1 MVKITPFV
9 LEDYLNVNGPKAKHN
24 ITSSCAL
31 PIPFRELKL
40 LSDNPSASTN
50 DENGIISADL
60 LSRNMDYG
68 PPCGTEKLRNRLA
81 GLYSVKLS
89 TTLSAENVLITPGA
103 SLANF
108 LIFYGLCS
116 RGDHVICHYPTYQQ
130 LYTQPAALG
139 AEVSLW
145 RTKGED
151 NWRLDIDAL
160 KGMIKE
166 NTKFIVINNPQ
177 NPTGAIIPR
186 STLESIIE
194 VAREHSIT
202 VISDE
207 VYRPLF
213 HSITPADPEFPP
225 SMMSLGYENVIV
237 SGSMSKAYSLSGVRV
252 GWLASPNVDL
262 VRACESWRPYTMISV
277 SQLDQEIAH
286 YALDEGCLHNLLKRN
301 NGLARHNLGLL
312 EGFIEQHRWA
322 CEWVKPVGGTVAFV
336 RFSKMGK
343 PVDDVEFCEKLLE
356 KEGVLVVPGSVCFGN
371 GDGDGDGDVKD
382 YRGYVRI
389 GFVMETQALER
400 ALEGLKGFLQDG
412 FENVSVSK

>member
-1 MVKITPFV
+1 MVKIQPFV
-9 LEDYLNVNGPKAKHN
+9 LEEYLNVNGPKATHN

-31 PIPFRELKL
+31 PIPLDELKL
-40 LSDNPSASTN
+40 LSDNPSPSTN
-50 DENGIISADL
+50 DKNDIVPADL

-68 PPCGTEKLRNRLA
+68 PPCGTEKLRSRLA
-81 GLYSVKLS
+81 SLYSVKLS
-89 TTLSAENVLITPGA
+89 TPLSAENVLITPGA

-108 LIFYGLCS
+108 LIFYGLCN

-139 AEVSLW
+139 AEVSFW

-151 NWRLDIDAL
+151 NWTLDLEAL

-194 VAREHSIT
+194 IAREHSIT

-225 SMMSLGYENVIV
+225 SVMSLGYENVIV

-262 VRACESWRPYTMISV
+262 VRACEAWRPYTIISV

-286 YALDEGCLHNLLKRN
+286 YALDAGCLHNLLKRN
-301 NGLARHNLGLL
+301 TGLARHNLGLL
-312 EGFIEQHRWA
+312 AGFIEQHRWA
-322 CEWVKPVGGTVAFV
+322 CDWVKPVGGTVAFV

-343 PVDDVEFCEKLLE
+343 PVDDVDFCKKLLE

-371 GDGDGDGDVKD
+371 GGGDGDEKD
-382 YRGYVRI
+382 YKGYVRI
-389 GFVMETQALER
+389 GFAMETQALER
-400 ALEGLKGFLQDG
+400 GLEGLKAFLKDG
-412 FENVSVSK
+412 FENVSVSQ